1 MEGERRGLEAVIDMT
16 DEEWLEEL
24 RQHGRNVD
32 EESEDAGSEAAQGEE
47 EEMGEEEEEAGEPQ

>member
-1 MEGERRGLEAVIDMT
+1 MT

-32 EESEDAGSEAAQGEE
+32 EGSEDAGSEAAEGEEE
-47 EEMGEEEEEAGEPQ
+47 EEMGEEEEAGDPQ